1 MGRFAEGI
9 WLIDHLLALA
19 GTLVQRRDMGADL
32 AHFAEPFGGAA
43 ENRMGTSVS
52 GRQFCPSKKGGSGVG
67 KAREGR
73 GTRVMLIVD
82 GQGIPLSVYVDSA
95 QPNERKLTAAT
106 LKRLRV
112 PQRRGR
118 PRTRPK
124 VLVADRNFDG
134 EELRRQWRQRGI
146 HPCIPRQRKP
156 TRKQPRRGRP
166 LKLLP
171 WYRQRWT
178 VERTFAWLFNA
189 RRLQVRHERFLHVFD
204 GFCLLACSLLC
215 ISLILK

>member
-1 MGRFAEGI
+1 
-9 WLIDHLLALA
+9 
-19 GTLVQRRDMGADL
+19 
-32 AHFAEPFGGAA
+32 
-43 ENRMGTSVS
+43 
-52 GRQFCPSKKGGSGVG
+52 
-67 KAREGR
+67 
-73 GTRVMLIVD
+73 MLIVD
-82 GQGIPLSVYVDSA
+82 GQGLPLSIYVDSA

-106 LKRLRV
+106 LSRLRV
-112 PQRRGR
+112 PQQRGR

-134 EELRRQWRQRGI
+134 QELRRQWRQRGI

-156 TRKQPRRGRP
+156 TRQQPRRGRP
-166 LKLLP
+166 LRLLP
-171 WYRQRWT
+171 WYRERWK

-189 RRLQVRHERFLHVFD
+189 RRLQVRHERCLHIFD